1 MDPTPTCGICEE
13 EEQEEALIN
22 SRTENR
28 KSVILLWRVLYS
40 TCDWRK
46 GCHMISYP
54 EMAQPNPAQ
63 KTPRRHWY

>member
-13 EEQEEALIN
+13 EEEEEALIN